1 MENNPPKEP
10 SFFKKA
16 SKGNILKIGYVVFVT
31 LVITIAFI
39 ITIRLYYDTAETMVS
54 LFEKRDETIQNALNA
69 ATSDLREVAQLK
81 EQFGMI
87 ANIKE
92 SYLYIFK
99 TYSAYNYTF
108 SGFFTFFSVLSGI
121 LGFLVLK
128 GGWDNT
134 KNYYLKA
141 TFIGV
146 FFCSTLFGILPNVF
160 ATKDNIKNNLAKYN
174 YYSGLQLDIYELI
187 NDNHGYIKRNTKGSI
202 DTLNLKIADIT
213 KGIKENQTLHFEIHI
228 DKVPTDIQ
236 PLQ

>member
-1 MENNPPKEP
+1 MYKRQ
-10 SFFKKA
+10 
-16 SKGNILKIGYVVFVT
+16 
-31 LVITIAFI
+31 
-39 ITIRLYYDTAETMVS
+39 RLYDNAAETMVTY
-54 LFEKRDETIQNALNA
+54 FEKRDGTIQKALDGT
-69 ATSDLREVAQLK
+69 TSNLREVAQLK
-81 EQFGMI
+81 EQFLMI
-87 ANIKE
+87 ADIKE

-134 KNYYLKA
+134 NNFYLKA

-174 YYSGLQLDIYELI
+174 YYSGLQLDIYDLA
-187 NDNHGYIKRNTKGSI
+187 NDNQGYIKRNTAGSL
-202 DTLNLKIADIT
+202 DTLNMKISAIT
-213 KGIKENQTLHFEIHI
+213 KGIKDNQSLHFEINI
-228 DKVPTDIQ
+228 DQVPTDIQ